1 MNLLDHFT
9 KWNILNHGAPGDI
22 NVWGGQ
28 QLHFR
33 FYYRGIYYRG
43 IGSVFYVLLT
53 AHRQLDDNLGIDGIK
68 L

>member
-33 FYYRGIYYRG
+33 FYYRGI
-43 IGSVFYVLLT
+43 GSVFYVLLLA